1 MQEIVDKSVK
11 DVISNSIHS
20 NQVLQ
25 NDRKGYIE
33 VIEELTQEKT
43 QQENE
48 KCAMQD
54 ELIKLKLK
62 SDSIEWL
69 YKKTITDLEY
79 FTDFAKRVKAAIYEI
94 DIVSIEC
101 LSISSLD
108 HLNNALLELLTNLRS
123 FQSQDTS
130 DLLSENLRLKE
141 CINEMTEKYADLLSQ
156 KSSKITD
163 LEAALSVAESKL
175 SPSAISEHP
184 AYISLVASSAKE
196 KESFTQLQSERE
208 EELSVLKQKLLDLEA
223 QSAKD
228 ASFSAKLRSDNVK
241 LFKQNK
247 ALKTLEEEKK
257 QWGEAKAGFEQKIAE
272 MQEMGDGLKEQEEV
286 GEAREKVKELEGDLE
301 KVRKE
306 MEEVIAEKRKIEER
320 VVEAEEKV
328 RVAGERVKEVEERA
342 KESENQAQKKVQ
354 EIERE
359 KMISKRAIIALKKAR
374 MVVERVKEKN
384 EQVEK
389 KEQKDA
395 AERKEEIENKEKTE
409 QKEVKEVKDV
419 KEIPVFV
426 PKPSKMVIK
435 RKRNAKDENK
445 QEVDQI
451 PEKLQKTE

>member
-1 MQEIVDKSVK
+1 MLRKENKDLSDELLDLKEKHYKALVECEESKARVEKLDNIKNWLTELNKEILQTSVSSIKGKRLMQEIVDKSVK
-11 DVISNSIHS
+11 GKNAAVDCIDVISNSIHS

-272 MQEMGDGLKEQEEV
+272 MQEMG
-286 GEAREKVKELEGDLE
+286 
-301 KVRKE
+301 
-306 MEEVIAEKRKIEER
+306 
-320 VVEAEEKV
+320 
-328 RVAGERVKEVEERA
+328 
-342 KESENQAQKKVQ
+342 
-354 EIERE
+354 
-359 KMISKRAIIALKKAR
+359 
-374 MVVERVKEKN
+374 
-384 EQVEK
+384 
-389 KEQKDA
+389 
-395 AERKEEIENKEKTE
+395 
-409 QKEVKEVKDV
+409 
-419 KEIPVFV
+419 
-426 PKPSKMVIK
+426 
-435 RKRNAKDENK
+435 
-445 QEVDQI
+445 
-451 PEKLQKTE
+451 